1 MVFIRVVYTIYFY
14 FLPNFYY
21 IRGMPE
27 CDAKM
32 YAFQDFVSP
41 VQNQSFFV
49 KSDQFGDRFL
59 FCLPT
64 KNEIVFPGDGRL
76 KSIVFS
82 IGEL

>member
-32 YAFQDFVSP
+32 Y
-41 VQNQSFFV
+41 
-49 KSDQFGDRFL
+49 RF
-59 FCLPT
+59 
-64 KNEIVFPGDGRL
+64 KY
-76 KSIVFS
+76 
-82 IGEL
+82 